1 LTFTE
6 ATGLIAVAAVRESAF
21 ASTMITACWAY
32 GRSFTG
38 FGFESAD
45 KNSLR
50 VPGSAACI
58 IPIDSRHFAM
68 VAIGVTIS
76 ISTMAVAAVA
86 LATGSS
92 QSEPD
97 CFA

>member
-1 LTFTE
+1 MTCTE
-6 ATGLIAVAAVRESAF
+6 ATGLIAVAAVRELAL
-21 ASTMITACWAY
+21 ASTRITACWAY
-32 GRSFTG
+32 GRSFT
-38 FGFESAD
+38 GFESAD

-58 IPIDSRHFAM
+58 IPIDSRHFAV
-68 VAIGVTIS
+68 VAIGATIR

-86 LATGSS
+86 SAADSS
-92 QSEPD
+92 QSEPG